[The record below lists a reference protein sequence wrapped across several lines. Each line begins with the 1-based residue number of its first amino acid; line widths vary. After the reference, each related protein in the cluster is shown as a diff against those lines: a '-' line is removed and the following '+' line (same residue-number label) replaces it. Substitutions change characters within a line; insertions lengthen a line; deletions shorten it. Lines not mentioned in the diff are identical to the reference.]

1 MSYLITIE
9 FLKPKAAKNAKA
21 PDKPIPVYL
30 KIAQSERLEDSRK
43 RTTRRLIPT
52 GILGFDKEIVE
63 KHKTELKSKLRL
75 LYCILENRLKSNEP
89 FSLDDIVDDFKR
101 AEKSDESFA
110 GIVERSKSEDFKF
123 DPGVATMGR
132 IFDQETDPLNTRI
145 LGDLSVSLLQY
156 LRFMSGVCKQSGQ
169 TSLSQSYL
177 GLFRSLGK
185 YSSQKDI
192 LFKDIDRDFVIAY
205 SGWLHD
211 TGVLDSTRSFYLRT
225 MRMALNHAADDGY
238 TAPADNL
245 FVGLNANV
253 EFKRTSGIMT
263 ADSLEILR
271 RIAAADYSGNP
282 DKELIRDMF
291 MFAFYC
297 RGMEFVGIL
306 SLPKS
311 AVKDNVLTYKKR
323 QKGIIQTIPLDEGAA
338 AILEKYKPASE
349 TMVFPLAEKYSGLT
363 HTQIGDK
370 IRMIVKE
377 IGDDAGYSKL
387 TFSMNA
393 RLWDL
398 FISQLDVSR
407 TLIEND

>member
-52 GILGFDKEIVE
+52 SILGFDKEVVE

-156 LRFMSGVCKQSGQ
+156 LRFMSGVCKYKDFC
-169 TSLSQSYL
+169 LCWN
-177 GLFRSLGK
+177 FR
-185 YSSQKDI
+185 
-192 LFKDIDRDFVIAY
+192 
-205 SGWLHD
+205 
-211 TGVLDSTRSFYLRT
+211 
-225 MRMALNHAADDGY
+225 N
-238 TAPADNL
+238 
-245 FVGLNANV
+245 
-253 EFKRTSGIMT
+253 
-263 ADSLEILR
+263 
-271 RIAAADYSGNP
+271 
-282 DKELIRDMF
+282 
-291 MFAFYC
+291 
-297 RGMEFVGIL
+297 
-306 SLPKS
+306 
-311 AVKDNVLTYKKR
+311 
-323 QKGIIQTIPLDEGAA
+323 QTIARPRMSCVSAFCDFMRRGNRGLQNCWPGLCQRETEMPLTAA
-338 AILEKYKPASE
+338 
-349 TMVFPLAEKYSGLT
+349 
-363 HTQIGDK
+363 
-370 IRMIVKE
+370 
-377 IGDDAGYSKL
+377 
-387 TFSMNA
+387 
-393 RLWDL
+393 
-398 FISQLDVSR
+398 
-407 TLIEND
+407 